1 MSAANSAQD
10 ANDTDID
17 NRRFS
22 SLGIIATSAPA
33 EALLAALA
41 ELRPE
46 FEVRLRRL
54 SDAAGIETLYR
65 VEIPA
70 EEMLDADDA
79 TIDPWLRIKSA
90 LLAAFPA
97 GKAGAV
103 KAIDS

>member
-1 MSAANSAQD
+1 MSSTHSAHD
-10 ANDTDID
+10 GKDSDR
-17 NRRFS
+17 RRFS
-22 SLGIIATSAPA
+22 SLGIIATSAPV
-33 EALLAALA
+33 EALLAALS
-41 ELRPE
+41 ELRPQ

-65 VEIPA
+65 VEIP
-70 EEMLDADDA
+70 EEKVPGDRGA

-103 KAIDS
+103 KAID